1 MKAFFWKIKNKNFKM
16 SRPCY
21 YSLLNIS
28 EKVKQ
33 FWSKLCKVCLYFPVH
48 TNGNTLLEKENWFF
62 WGTNYKLRFIKLY
75 GKFKITSHSIS
86 VKSSKNTYFFKAF
99 PMVDTLKQAGISS
112 HRAEVNKKA
121 VVHYLHTLHLTTSC
135 INLCQ
140 YCKNRR
146 LTLLLHQ
153 NTRLL

>member
-1 MKAFFWKIKNKNFKM
+1 MEKAFQIKFVYTFRYIQMEILCLKKKTDFFEEQTT
-16 SRPCY
+16 SWG
-21 YSLLNIS
+21 LLNFM
-28 EKVKQ
+28 E
-33 FWSKLCKVCLYFPVH
+33 
-48 TNGNTLLEKENWFF
+48 
-62 WGTNYKLRFIKLY
+62 
-75 GKFKITSHSIS
+75 
-86 VKSSKNTYFFKAF
+86 SSKSQVIVFQSKVLKIPTFSKHF

-121 VVHYLHTLHLTTSC
+121 VVHYLNTLHLTTSC